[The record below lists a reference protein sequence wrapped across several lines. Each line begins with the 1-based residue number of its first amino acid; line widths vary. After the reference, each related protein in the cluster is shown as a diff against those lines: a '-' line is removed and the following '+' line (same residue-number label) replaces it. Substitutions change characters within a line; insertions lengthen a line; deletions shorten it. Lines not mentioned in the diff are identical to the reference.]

1 MIFYYQLQNSK
12 DLLAAAQMSC
22 HFDLSWR

>member
-22 HFDLSWR
+22 HFDLS